1 MNSEKV
7 TQNFLKTYKMKQLSS
22 EKQKKRE
29 NENYLLR
36 NLWEKLKQKEN
47 ILGVKN
53 KSSSLG
59 RVSSIRNL
67 RA

>member
-1 MNSEKV
+1 MRKWRLEFYTEMNSEKV

-36 NLWEKLKQKEN
+36 NL
-47 ILGVKN
+47 
-53 KSSSLG
+53 
-59 RVSSIRNL
+59 
-67 RA
+67 